1 MKTGW
6 CVYIL
11 RCRDGTL
18 YTGVTN
24 DLDRRLRAHEKGT
37 ASRYTRSCGPVAL
50 VYREASRGR
59 SRALRRE
66 ARIKRLNRVEKLL
79 LIHAGRGA
87 LPCRHES
94 AGEDAHRA
102 RGGLTRTPRARP
114 PARGGEATGR
124 RRRRGR
130 RTKGR

>member
-37 ASRYTRSCGPVAL
+37 ASRYTRSRGPVAL

-94 AGEDAHRA
+94 AGGCAPRA
-102 RGGLTRTPRARP
+102 RGSHENSPRA
-114 PARGGEATGR
+114 PARP
-124 RRRRGR
+124 RRGGYR
-130 RTKGR
+130 